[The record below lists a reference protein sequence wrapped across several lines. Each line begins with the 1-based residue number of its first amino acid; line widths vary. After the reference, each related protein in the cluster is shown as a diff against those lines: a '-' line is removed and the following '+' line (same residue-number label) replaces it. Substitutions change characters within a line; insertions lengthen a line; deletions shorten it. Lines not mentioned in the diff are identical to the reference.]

1 MKIINWIITH
11 FSNIKF
17 QNVINAILF
26 ISLILVI
33 GHCVKDTGSKF
44 GKWVKGTKFVQTAS
58 ENIDYI
64 DGELKKFEKKHNRK
78 MIYCGRY
85 FLDSIITEQMIDTL
99 ALSYNIIEKNNK
111 VKTIPVT
118 KDNFGKYPT
127 SAIYNQ
133 YFSDNTFTIYCCCDG
148 ITSILY
154 SIGPNGIDEEGL
166 GDDYVQG
173 IPYWEYVDK
182 SYITGN
188 DYLGW

>member
-1 MKIINWIITH
+1 MLH
-11 FSNIKF
+11 
-17 QNVINAILF
+17 
-26 ISLILVI
+26 
-33 GHCVKDTGSKF
+33 GSEP
-44 GKWVKGTKFVQTAS
+44 G
-58 ENIDYI
+58 
-64 DGELKKFEKKHNRK
+64 
-78 MIYCGRY
+78 
-85 FLDSIITEQMIDTL
+85 
-99 ALSYNIIEKNNK
+99 
-111 VKTIPVT
+111 T

>member
-1 MKIINWIITH
+1 
-11 FSNIKF
+11 
-17 QNVINAILF
+17 
-26 ISLILVI
+26 
-33 GHCVKDTGSKF
+33 
-44 GKWVKGTKFVQTAS
+44 
-58 ENIDYI
+58 
-64 DGELKKFEKKHNRK
+64 

-118 KDNFGKYPT
+118 KANFGKYPN

-133 YFSDNTFTIYCCCDG
+133 YFSDHTFTIYCCCDG

>member
-17 QNVINAILF
+17 QNVINAVVLF
-26 ISLILVI
+26 SIILVI

-173 IPYWEYVDK
+173 TPYGEYVLR
-182 SYITGN
+182 SYVTGN

>member
-11 FSNIKF
+11 FSNIIF